1 MAFIIC
7 SEENMKTVSVVIS
20 AYNEE
25 GNVAELYKQLSS
37 ECEKI
42 KNINFEFL
50 FVDDGSKDDTLLVV
64 KKLQHKDA
72 RVKIVQ
78 LKRNFGHEIAMTA
91 GMDYAI
97 GDAVIFMDADLQHPP
112 VYIPEM
118 IKYWQKGYEI
128 VLTKRVD
135 NVATSRFYKFC
146 AKTFYWV
153 LNLLSDTKIGES
165 MPDFRLLDRKY
176 VDFLKGFNEQDRLF
190 RGLLSWIMPND
201 KVKIIDFVA
210 PNRFSGTT
218 KYNFFKS
225 LRLAID
231 SITQF
236 SVKPLHLATWLGLL
250 GAACSLV
257 LGFYVVVERFILHNP
272 TPGYAT
278 IVAAVGFIGGV
289 QLITLGIIGEY
300 IGKIHMEVKK
310 RPLYLADF
318 IKAEEKKKEKI
329 NERKNNF

>member
-1 MAFIIC
+1 
-7 SEENMKTVSVVIS
+7 MKTISIVIS

-25 GNVAELYKQLSS
+25 GNIERLHAELSKELDNVRN
-37 ECEKI
+37 I
-42 KNINFEFL
+42 KFEML
-50 FVDDGSKDDTLLVV
+50 FVDDGSKDTTLSVI
-64 KKLQHKDA
+64 KKMQKKDS

-91 GMDYAI
+91 GMDYAK

-112 VYIPEM
+112 VYIPQMVEAW
-118 IKYWQKGYEI
+118 KNGAEI

-146 AKTFYWV
+146 AKSFYWL
-153 LNLLSDTKIGES
+153 LNLLSETKIPES
-165 MPDFRLLDRKY
+165 MPDFRLIDRKY

-201 KVKIIDFVA
+201 KVKVIDFVA
-210 PNRFSGTT
+210 PERFSGTT
-218 KYNFFKS
+218 KYNFIKS
-225 LRLAID
+225 LQLAIS

-236 SVKPLHLATWLGLL
+236 SVRPLHLATYLGLA
-250 GAACSLV
+250 GAACSML
-257 LGFYVVVERFILHNP
+257 LGFYVILERYIRHNP

-278 IVAAVGFIGGV
+278 IVAAVGFIGAV
-289 QLITLGIIGEY
+289 QLISLGIIGEY

-310 RPLYLADF
+310 RPLYLADYME
-318 IKAEEKKKEKI
+318 AEKKKKAD
-329 NERKNNF
+329 K

>member
-1 MAFIIC
+1 
-7 SEENMKTVSVVIS
+7 MKTVSIVIS

-25 GNVAELYKQLSS
+25 GNINKLHQELKAELK
-37 ECEKI
+37 KI
-42 KNINFEFL
+42 KDVEFEML
-50 FVDDGSKDDTLLVV
+50 FVDDGSKDTTLSKI
-64 KKLQHKDA
+64 KKLQEKDE

-91 GMDYAI
+91 GMDYAK

-112 VYIPEM
+112 LYIPQM
-118 IKYWQKGYEI
+118 VKAWQDGAEI
-128 VLTKRVD
+128 VLTKRTD
-135 NVATSRFYKFC
+135 NVATSKFYKFC
-146 AKTFYWV
+146 AKSFYWL
-153 LNLLSDTKIGES
+153 LNMLSETKIGES
-165 MPDFRLLDRKY
+165 MPDFRLIDRKY

-201 KVKIIDFVA
+201 KVKMIEFVA
-210 PNRFSGTT
+210 PERFSGTT
-218 KYNFFKS
+218 KYNFIKS
-225 LRLAID
+225 LRLAIS

-236 SVKPLHLATWLGLL
+236 SVRPLHLATWLGIL
-250 GAACSLV
+250 GAACSMI
-257 LGFYVVVERFILHNP
+257 LGCYVIIERFVLHNP

-278 IVAAVGFIGGV
+278 IVAAVGFIGAV

-318 IKAEEKKKEKI
+318 IETEKKQQKDK
-329 NERKNNF
+329 K